1 MWTCY
6 FYFYLY
12 KVKVSVT
19 LTTKSTSTNTM
30 LTKATHVYA
39 NMVAHA
45 NALVAPAQAPARE
58 HRERLNK
65 IS

>member
-1 MWTCY
+1 MTCY
-6 FYFYLY
+6 FYFY

-45 NALVAPAQAPARE
+45 NINAWVAHHANAQVHARE
-58 HRERLNK
+58 HRK
-65 IS
+65 